1 MTKKIK
7 AYVKLQIKAGSAN
20 PSPPIGPALGQQGVN
35 IIEFCKSFNA
45 KTNKIDKDTPIPVI
59 ISVYNDRTFSFITK
73 TPPTAFFLKQAAN
86 IKSGSDNPKNKKI
99 GKISIFKINEIAKK
113 KSPDMTGST
122 LNSISKSIIGTAKS
136 MGLSIED

>member
-113 KSPDMTGST
+113 N
-122 LNSISKSIIGTAKS
+122 LQI
-136 MGLSIED
+136 